1 MASLTI
7 ENVTKKFGAVEV
19 LKGIS
24 LGIEPGEFLVRIGG
38 SSDTPVKPA
47 AIYWNK

>member
-7 ENVTKKFGAVEV
+7 ENVTKKFGSVEV

-24 LGIEPGEFLVRIGG
+24 LSIEPGEFLVLLICC
-38 SSDTPVKPA
+38 KLL
-47 AIYWNK
+47 NC